1 MPFAFQSRI
10 YLRLI
15 ETFDDVFTF
24 HWKLFLL
31 KTDLINVAQPYNDD
45 EAIRVNSINC
55 GLYVSQIKKSYLIN
69 ISRKLNLILNRG
81 RLWNLI
87 DIFLIMDK
95 EWFSWNIKKD
105 HPNFGGLE
113 QQHYNTLST
122 LKQ

>member
-69 ISRKLNLILNRG
+69 ISKKLNLSLNSQAQKSR
-81 RLWNLI
+81 
-87 DIFLIMDK
+87 
-95 EWFSWNIKKD
+95 
-105 HPNFGGLE
+105 
-113 QQHYNTLST
+113 
-122 LKQ
+122 